1 MMESASLDGATHA
14 QVFSRLVLPAPMLLP
29 LAVFFSLQQY
39 FVRGILSGS
48 VKG

>member
-1 MMESASLDGATHA
+1 MSGRASVIVLSF
-14 QVFSRLVLPAPMLLP
+14 VFQR
-29 LAVFFSLQQY
+29 Q